1 MGPRVI
7 NATGHPRSRRPSI
20 LARLGESSVVCRSR
34 LAPGIV
40 SSGNENDRS
49 MTGGVETGDIPSVCA
64 APVDSFILLTQRMK
78 REVSEGSIGG
88 GKATE
93 LFAKTF
99 CGTTSRREQR
109 GRNSGNLPECPA
121 GNRKMNFMIDADDA
135 HPTHSSFPNGRYR
148 GYTFASFLLPFLS
161 LSLIENSAL
170 EEIARE
176 KFQRVSRDAPR
187 AEDVV
192 GDLRSYKSS
201 ASAEQRSSGR
211 DCSPIKCIRTVSGV
225 GIRVGCRQREDRK
238 KKKIYMKSA
247 FRKFKGSHCG
257 LTVDLLEGKPIDDHP
272 EVVKKGKRNHHRPIV
287 TETSRRIED
296 EGPIWRTRAKTPRSR
311 LSGIASTTALLLLLL
326 RRVPPETVIQCNVR

>member
-1 MGPRVI
+1 MEITVVI
-7 NATGHPRSRRPSI
+7 DIFALNQETRSLRRLFATGFR
-20 LARLGESSVVCRSR
+20 
-34 LAPGIV
+34 
-40 SSGNENDRS
+40 
-49 MTGGVETGDIPSVCA
+49 
-64 APVDSFILLTQRMK
+64 F
-78 REVSEGSIGG
+78 
-88 GKATE
+88 ATE

-148 GYTFASFLLPFLS
+148 GYTFAFFLIPFLS
-161 LSLIENSAL
+161 LSLIGNSTM

-225 GIRVGCRQREDRK
+225 GIRVGRRQRKWLLKFRDNRGKFYSLFVLEDRK
-238 KKKIYMKSA
+238 KKKERAIHGFS
-247 FRKFKGSHCG
+247 
-257 LTVDLLEGKPIDDHP
+257 VDPFADDCIDGNSRLVYR
-272 EVVKKGKRNHHRPIV
+272 EMYLG
-287 TETSRRIED
+287 TS
-296 EGPIWRTRAKTPRSR
+296 PLMRSR
-311 LSGIASTTALLLLLL
+311 ISMEI
-326 RRVPPETVIQCNVR
+326 